1 MADPWIAPNRL
12 DVVQRV
18 NAERPGLIRNA
29 HAFTAAVACEL
40 RATDAKWGRNGKRGN
55 ANDLS
60 DDVVAWR
67 NPAVPWGCSIVDI
80 IGGAGGPN
88 PSPAWID
95 QTHATADGGTV
106 GAWVAPD
113 CAAVPDPGPGPDP
126 APPVVTPP
134 TTPPYDD
141 TAIKGAL
148 LSLHG
153 KVDAVLAKLDAA
165 ASQQAADT
173 DQIGK
178 WMVEQA
184 QGVVN
189 AVVGDLTPKIE
200 KDRCRFRWS
209 LRGGAPDVAGLPG
222 DSED

>member
-18 NAERPGLIRNA
+18 NAERPGLIHNA
-29 HAFTAAVACEL
+29 HAFTAAVVCEL
-40 RATDAKWGRNGKRGN
+40 RKDDIKWGRNGKRGN

-60 DDVVAWR
+60 DDVAAWR

-95 QTHATADGGTV
+95 QTHATANVGTV
-106 GAWVAPD
+106 GVWVDVDCASSPVPVPPDPEVPPVAP
-113 CAAVPDPGPGPDP
+113 PDNDE
-126 APPVVTPP
+126 VW
-134 TTPPYDD
+134 
-141 TAIKGAL
+141 L
-148 LSLHG
+148 R
-153 KVDAVLAKLDAA
+153 VLDAKLDAVLVA
-165 ASQQAADT
+165 LDDAKHQQAADT

-184 QGVVN
+184 QGVIDAIN
-189 AVVGDLTPKIE
+189 GTLGPKIDGI
-200 KDRCRFRWS
+200 DRCRFRLS
-209 LRGGAPDVAGLPG
+209 LRGEASSTVGLPG
-222 DSED
+222 DDAPEERA